1 MDLASGASPGF
12 CSMRI
17 DHSPVLPLSAIE
29 VGHYSRM
36 MQAMQNDALTAKGDK
51 LVDALLQFT
60 RCLGA
65 RQVPFV
71 FYFPAG

>member
-1 MDLASGASPGF
+1 MDLASGATLGF

-17 DHSPVLPLSAIE
+17 DHAPVLPLSAAE

-36 MQAMQNDALTAKGDK
+36 VQEMQNDALTAKGDK

-60 RCLGA
+60 RCLCV

>member
-1 MDLASGASPGF
+1 
-12 CSMRI
+12 MRI
-17 DHSPVLPLSAIE
+17 DHSSVPPQSTADAE
-29 VGHYSRM
+29 HYSRVV
-36 MQAMQNDALTAKGDK
+36 QAMQNDARTAKGGK